1 VTRWGALL
9 LVLFVVLG
17 LTKKPEAKA
26 VAIAVW
32 TTGIVLTF
40 VMAKIVR

>member
-1 VTRWGALL
+1 MTRWGALL

-32 TTGIVLTF
+32 TTGV
-40 VMAKIVR
+40 VMAYVMVKIVR